1 MSVRQEKVG
10 SLIRHEISLIVQ
22 HEFTAEESGFITVT
36 DVVMTPDLKIA
47 KVYVSIFG
55 EADQKKKS
63 LAFLEEHK
71 GEIRSKLGSRIR
83 LKFTPSLSFL
93 LDESLDRAMKIEQIL
108 SEIHRNANG
117 NGEDHE
123 RSE

>member
-1 MSVRQEKVG
+1 MPAFPG
-10 SLIRHEISLIVQ
+10 
-22 HEFTAEESGFITVT
+22 
-36 DVVMTPDLKIA
+36 
-47 KVYVSIFG
+47 FG

-71 GEIRSKLGSRIR
+71 GEIRSQLGSRIR

-117 NGEDHE
+117 NGEDQE